1 MWAVGVLA
9 VVAGVGVLV
18 NAHCYIDPSVIN
30 KSDRD
35 QQENYLKILEPINGQ
50 RCAPVAWTKTGSHQ
64 LAKGTNG
71 DKSPFVP
78 GDFIELD
85 VEIQQGF
92 GIYGFDGNRGP
103 MSGTFVSRAVDSH
116 GTLGGCF
123 TLSESAVAVFLGAIV
138 SSLVQIKMLNDSQST
153 LMCTSTFIVR
163 HRCVCSPS
171 SEGLSGGA
179 IFFILLLVAFL
190 GYFVF
195 GFFYLRLVKGAKGIE
210 QIPNRPFW
218 FRVGNMLADGC
229 GAVFRCDRYCGGA
242 STANSY
248 SGYSPIDERL
258 AQDLRDTDRDSTL
271 LSP

>member
-50 RCAPVAWTKTGSHQ
+50 SAAAWKDDHGNSYDFKVCEDVNPLTFTNVSIMKTLDSKKMVLGYNNRTLVTKDRNW
-64 LAKGTNG
+64 LM
-71 DKSPFVP
+71 
-78 GDFIELD
+78 L
-85 VEIQQGF
+85 
-92 GIYGFDGNRGP
+92 
-103 MSGTFVSRAVDSH
+103 TF
-116 GTLGGCF
+116 LGGQKLENCSKN
-123 TLSESAVAVFLGAIV
+123 TSEAHVLFICDHHERQ
-138 SSLVQIKMLNDSQST
+138 VQIKMLNDSQST